1 MPENAKRNICRA
13 ATEPIMSEIN
23 PPKYPIKIPKNAKNP
38 ILIMVIAFIVS
49 VDIVLMNPIA
59 YAINMLINTRN
70 ITLMDAMDVMD
81 AMDPKDS
88 KPP

>member
-1 MPENAKRNICRA
+1 
-13 ATEPIMSEIN
+13 MSEIN

-38 ILIMVIAFIVS
+38 ILIMVIALD
-49 VDIVLMNPIA
+49 DIVLMNPIA

-70 ITLMDAMDVMD
+70 ITLMAAMDVMD